1 MEATAEAP
9 PALGGVY
16 HQYRVAWLCYPR
28 RTAAH
33 RAVAIDPQEELM
45 RRLLVALH
53 GTVLALGVL
62 LAAPTGVSA
71 QDTIRIGCPTKTY
84 FPTILATVAKEKGL
98 FEKEGLKAE
107 ITIYRGGAETF
118 EAIAAGSADLGTVA
132 VPLIATSRK
141 RGVLTKI
148 VGASGDEWSGWI
160 LGVKADSPIRAAK
173 ELDGKKVG
181 ITSAG
186 SGTDTLALWAQS
198 EHKVTFSRIAVGG
211 GGLVPNLLNGNLAAA
226 VIYSPLSYQVV
237 SEGKVR
243 VVTDFATAMPANL
256 IGGWT
261 ATDKNL
267 TERRAFIQKGL
278 NALYGALEY
287 MRANPE
293 YAIKTIAANNELPP
307 EIAKMELERT
317 FLRLSRDGQ
326 TKLALGREGPR
337 AGGGERR
344 EGHGARR
351 RAVPERA
358 HHPDEAVAARR
369 CGGTSG

>member
-1 MEATAEAP
+1 MRRTHVALLATLLTLGAVLAP
-9 PALGGVY
+9 PSA
-16 HQYRVAWLCYPR
+16 
-28 RTAAH
+28 
-33 RAVAIDPQEELM
+33 AVAQE
-45 RRLLVALH
+45 V
-53 GTVLALGVL
+53 
-62 LAAPTGVSA
+62 
-71 QDTIRIGCPTKTY
+71 IRIGCPTKTY

-107 ITIYRGGAETF
+107 ITVYRGGAETF

-160 LGVKADSPIRAAK
+160 LAVKTDSPIK
-173 ELDGKKVG
+173 SPKDLDGKKVG

-198 EHKVTFSRIAVGG
+198 EHKVTFQRVPVGG
-211 GGLVPNLLNGNLAAA
+211 GGLVPNLLNGNLDAA

-243 VVTDFATAMPANL
+243 VLTDFATAMPPNL

-261 ATDKNL
+261 ATEKAL

-287 MRANPE
+287 MRANPDA
-293 YAIKTIAANNELPP
+293 AIKIIASNNELSPA
-307 EIAKMELERT
+307 IAKMELERT

-326 TKLALGREGPR
+326 TRLASVEKALEL
-337 AGGGERR
+337 
-344 EGHGARR
+344 
-351 RAVPERA
+351 
-358 HHPDEAVAARR
+358 AAA
-369 CGGTSG
+369 SGVKDMAPAAELFQNLPITPTKP

>member
-1 MEATAEAP
+1 MKK
-9 PALGGVY
+9 
-16 HQYRVAWLCYPR
+16 
-28 RTAAH
+28 
-33 RAVAIDPQEELM
+33 
-45 RRLLVALH
+45 LVALH
-53 GTVLALGVL
+53 ALAIALSAL
-62 LAAPTGVSA
+62 FATSASA
-71 QDTIRIGCPTKTY
+71 QEVIKIGCPTKTY

-98 FEKEGLKAE
+98 FEKEGLKPE
-107 ITIYRGGAETF
+107 ITIYRGGGETF

-148 VGASGDEWSGWI
+148 VAANGDEWSGWI
-160 LGVKADSPIRAAK
+160 LGVKTDSPIKSPK

-198 EHKVTFSRIAVGG
+198 VDKVTFQRIGVGG
-211 GGLVPNLLNGNLAAA
+211 GGLIPNLLNNNLAAA

-243 VVTDFATAMPANL
+243 VLTDFATAMPPNL

-261 ATDKNL
+261 ATEKNL
-267 TERRAFIQKGL
+267 TDRRAFIQKGL

-287 MRANPE
+287 MRNNSD
-293 YAIKTIAANNELPP
+293 YAIKTIATNNELSP
-307 EIAKMELERT
+307 EIAKMEFERT

-326 TKLALGREGPR
+326 TKLASVEKALEL
-337 AGGGERR
+337 
-344 EGHGARR
+344 
-351 RAVPERA
+351 
-358 HHPDEAVAARR
+358 AAA
-369 CGGTSG
+369 SGVKDMAPAAELFVNMPITPTKP

>member
-1 MEATAEAP
+1 MKT
-9 PALGGVY
+9 
-16 HQYRVAWLCYPR
+16 
-28 RTAAH
+28 
-33 RAVAIDPQEELM
+33 
-45 RRLLVALH
+45 LVALQA
-53 GTVLALGVL
+53 LALTVGAL
-62 LAAPTGVSA
+62 FGLAPGAEA
-71 QDTIRIGCPTKTY
+71 QEVIRIGCPTKTY

-98 FEKEGLKAE
+98 FEKEGLKPE
-107 ITIYRGGAETF
+107 ITIYRGGGETF

-148 VGASGDEWSGWI
+148 VGANGDEWSGWI
-160 LGVKADSPIRAAK
+160 LGVKTDSPIKSAK

-198 EHKVTFSRIAVGG
+198 AHKATFQRIGVGG
-211 GGLVPNLLNGNLAAA
+211 GGLVPNLLNNNLAAA

-243 VVTDFATAMPANL
+243 VLIDFATAMPPNL

-261 ATDKNL
+261 ATEKNL
-267 TERRAFIQKGL
+267 NERRALIQKGL

-287 MRANPE
+287 MRNNPD
-293 YAIKTIAANNELPP
+293 YAIKTIATNNELSP
-307 EIAKMELERT
+307 EIAKMEFERT

-326 TKLALGREGPR
+326 SKLASVEKALEL
-337 AGGGERR
+337 
-344 EGHGARR
+344 
-351 RAVPERA
+351 
-358 HHPDEAVAARR
+358 AAA
-369 CGGTSG
+369 SGVKDMAPAAEVFLNMPITPTKP